1 MKKDYSQSWI
11 YKRPLP
17 LSFMKGGTL
26 MGKFPKIG
34 EFTDEELTSW
44 LNTLDI
50 FHSTAIIEK
59 LYKDMRDFAIAHDQE
74 GHNEKP

>member
-1 MKKDYSQSWI
+1 MN
-11 YKRPLP
+11 
-17 LSFMKGGTL
+17 
-26 MGKFPKIG
+26 KFPKIG
-34 EFTDEELTSW
+34 EFTDEELTAW

-74 GHNEKP
+74 GYNEKS

>member
-1 MKKDYSQSWI
+1 M
-11 YKRPLP
+11 
-17 LSFMKGGTL
+17 
-26 MGKFPKIG
+26 KFPKQG
-34 EFTDEELTSW
+34 EFTLEDLTEW

-74 GHNEKP
+74 RRNEKT

>member
-1 MKKDYSQSWI
+1 
-11 YKRPLP
+11 
-17 LSFMKGGTL
+17 